1 MSASNRLSMV
11 DAGFLIMENRR
22 MPQHVSSL
30 TVLTLPAGADET
42 EFLHYMADCLK
53 QDEDLD
59 SPFGHVLKTGRLGV
73 FGPIHWA
80 KDKSL
85 DMDYHVR
92 HSALPKPGRY
102 RELFAL
108 VSRLQGTLLDRTRPL
123 WESHLIEGLQNRQF
137 ALYTKMHHAAVD
149 GVRGAHLTRQM
160 YSPDPAERTTYSPFS
175 KKAAEAYKKLLPT
188 PAEKKRPSRQ
198 NISAVSEF
206 MSEQFGHAVNVSGAL
221 RRFAE
226 VWAGRN
232 TRMSVPWHKIPKTPL
247 NTKIDG
253 ARRFVAQSWPV
264 ARIKAVGKAFDGT
277 LNDAV
282 LGMVSGAL
290 RRYLTEHSELPEESL
305 KSMAPISLR
314 AANDPD
320 SSNAVAFICAD
331 LATNIDDPVKRMQA
345 ICDSMKAGKEQ
356 FEGLSALEAELYF
369 GITNTPM
376 VLTGLLGLAG
386 QFPAFSTA
394 VSNIPG
400 PRELLYWNGARIDG
414 HYPMSIVIDGIALN
428 FTMQSMF
435 DRLDFGII
443 ACRRSVPQ
451 VQRMIDYLEDALVEL
466 EEAAGITATVKKS
479 RAAAR
484 SKAPAKRRT
493 KAKPKAQ
500 RAAKSAANE

>member
-1 MSASNRLSMV
+1 M
-11 DAGFLIMENRR
+11 
-22 MPQHVSSL
+22 
-30 TVLTLPAGADET
+30 
-42 EFLHYMADCLK
+42 
-53 QDEDLD
+53 
-59 SPFGHVLKTGRLGV
+59 
-73 FGPIHWA
+73 
-80 KDKSL
+80 
-85 DMDYHVR
+85 
-92 HSALPKPGRY
+92 
-102 RELFAL
+102 
-108 VSRLQGTLLDRTRPL
+108 
-123 WESHLIEGLQNRQF
+123 
-137 ALYTKMHHAAVD
+137 
-149 GVRGAHLTRQM
+149 
-160 YSPDPAERTTYSPFS
+160 
-175 KKAAEAYKKLLPT
+175 
-188 PAEKKRPSRQ
+188 
-198 NISAVSEF
+198 
-206 MSEQFGHAVNVSGAL
+206 
-221 RRFAE
+221 
-226 VWAGRN
+226 
-232 TRMSVPWHKIPKTPL
+232 
-247 NTKIDG
+247 
-253 ARRFVAQSWPV
+253 
-264 ARIKAVGKAFDGT
+264 GKAFDGT